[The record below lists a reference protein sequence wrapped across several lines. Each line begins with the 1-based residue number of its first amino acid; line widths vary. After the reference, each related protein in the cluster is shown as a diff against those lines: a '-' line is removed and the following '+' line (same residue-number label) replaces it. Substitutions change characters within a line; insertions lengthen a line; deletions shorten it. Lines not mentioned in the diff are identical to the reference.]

1 MCVCVAPEIHLLHL
15 DVAVY
20 YYFVQLY
27 TMYPCN
33 FMDYLKARYG
43 PKGEVYIFKRHI
55 AVSTLLVDSSSSSG
69 SSSSSSIDTCV
80 MWGYNLTVAI
90 TEACQNA
97 SRVGIPIY

>member
-1 MCVCVAPEIHLLHL
+1 MHLLHL

-43 PKGEVYIFKRHI
+43 PKGEVHLFKRHI
-55 AVSTLLVDSSSSSG
+55 AVSSKSMLVPLHHVLFDN
-69 SSSSSSIDTCV
+69 TA
-80 MWGYNLTVAI
+80 TA
-90 TEACQNA
+90 EACQDA
-97 SRVGIPIY
+97 P